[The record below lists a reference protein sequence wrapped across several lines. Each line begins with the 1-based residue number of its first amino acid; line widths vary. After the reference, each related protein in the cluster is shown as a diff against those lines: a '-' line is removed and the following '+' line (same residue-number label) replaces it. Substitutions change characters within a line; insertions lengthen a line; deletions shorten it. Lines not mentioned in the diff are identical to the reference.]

1 MNYFRNFDEFHID
14 FMVGFSLMFLLTV
27 FYFGKKTCPLVSN
40 LLLPDPSITETVGTF
55 NTRIKYIIMLLSAYM
70 DATLAAKWLLH
81 WLLFFSMVVLYGSMV
96 IVLFISKV
104 IKFKEK
110 TFVMDP
116 VKIIYSRLDFYL
128 TMILNK
134 RC

>member
-1 MNYFRNFDEFHID
+1 
-14 FMVGFSLMFLLTV
+14 
-27 FYFGKKTCPLVSN
+27 
-40 LLLPDPSITETVGTF
+40 
-55 NTRIKYIIMLLSAYM
+55 ML
-70 DATLAAKWLLH
+70 
-81 WLLFFSMVVLYGSMV
+81 SMVVLYGRII

-116 VKIIYSRLDFYL
+116 VKMNLKYDPVKIIYSRLDFHL
-128 TMILNK
+128 TILNK